1 MRVLV
6 RLSALFLA
14 VTALVVVSSGIASG
28 EGTTKI
34 TFQRW
39 VVVLQHQD
47 EKNAKIGQPFEHC
60 VTEPVTTIAAYGRV
74 KNTMEGV
81 STVERWFRNGKLYHA
96 FHLVWSATGGGGYST
111 YGLGTDS
118 ETGLRDGNWKVEK
131 RQHGRLI
138 GTAAIKLVSDPA
150 C

>member
-1 MRVLV
+1 VV
-6 RLSALFLA
+6 VIVAFSALA
-14 VTALVVVSSGIASG
+14 MACTGIALG
-28 EGTTKI
+28 QGATKI

-39 VVVLQHQD
+39 VVVLHHED
-47 EKNAKIGQPFEHC
+47 EKSVKIGQAFEHC
-60 VTEPVTTIAAYGRV
+60 ASEPATTIAAYGRV
-74 KNTMEGV
+74 KNTKEGV

-96 FHLVWSATGGGGYST
+96 FHLVWSSTGGGGYST

-118 ETGLRDGNWKVEK
+118 EAGFRDGNWKVEK
-131 RQHGRLI
+131 RQHGHLI

>member
-1 MRVLV
+1 MVV
-6 RLSALFLA
+6 IVAISALA
-14 VTALVVVSSGIASG
+14 MACTGIALG
-28 EGTTKI
+28 QGATKI

-39 VVVLQHQD
+39 VVVLHHED
-47 EKNAKIGQPFEHC
+47 EKSVKIGQAFEHC
-60 VTEPVTTIAAYGRV
+60 ASEPATTIAAYGRV
-74 KNTMEGV
+74 KNTKEGV

-96 FHLVWSATGGGGYST
+96 FHLVWSSTGGGGYST

-118 ETGLRDGNWKVEK
+118 EAGFRDGNWKVEK
-131 RQHGRLI
+131 RQHGHLI